1 MRGRKFF
8 TMVGLLTIAALV
20 LAACQPA
27 TVEVTRVVTQ
37 EKEVEV
43 TRIVAGTPVV
53 EVVTATPAPVE
64 EAEVTYPRNE
74 TLYTSGKQWGP
85 PTSWNPL
92 QPGSYAMGVIG
103 LCYETLFLYDPLK
116 NEYTTV
122 TEVAR

>member
-53 EVVTATPAPVE
+53 EVVTATPAPIE

-74 TLYTSGKQWGP
+74 TLYTSGKQWGAAHILEP
-85 PTSWNPL
+85 SP
-92 QPGSYAMGVIG
+92 AR
-103 LCYETLFLYDPLK
+103 FLRHGGDWLLL
-116 NEYTTV
+116 
-122 TEVAR
+122 